1 MNFRTFMAMTI
12 FLIYVYVYVI
22 LYINI
27 IFDLQV
33 ASNSTIVTIMVPVV
47 FAVSETLATNP
58 LYLSLGNHIIY
69 ENFFHSE

>member
-1 MNFRTFMAMTI
+1 MTI

-58 LYLSLGNHIIY
+58 LYLSLGNYII
-69 ENFFHSE
+69 F